1 VKDNIL
7 TTLSKELPDLNDVAT
22 SIEELEEREILE
34 EEEEKNK
41 VQEQCLI
48 ERLLVNAG
56 VNLYEIEYQEYC

>member
-1 VKDNIL
+1 MKDNIL

-41 VQEQCLI
+41 AQEQCLI

>member
-1 VKDNIL
+1 MKDNIL